1 MTDRQ
6 RQLAKQR
13 MRALR
18 YRIWDIL
25 GLALIVW
32 GAVRIGM
39 AWDSLPDILPR
50 AYGYS
55 AIEGK
60 ERLWVTVGLAVLI
73 YVLLTAAEYFPQIW
87 NLPFQPQSEQED
99 AIYET
104 LHRLLHA
111 EKFTAVLVLLP
122 PVSLPTQVAL
132 ASVLLPFAVAAYY
145 IRKIY
150 RIKNEKEGQ

>member
-50 AYGYS
+50 VYGYS

-73 YVLLTAAEYFPQIW
+73 YVLITAAEYFPQIW
-87 NLPFQPQSEQED
+87 NLPFQPQ
-99 AIYET
+99 
-104 LHRLLHA
+104 
-111 EKFTAVLVLLP
+111 P
-122 PVSLPTQVAL
+122 
-132 ASVLLPFAVAAYY
+132 
-145 IRKIY
+145 
-150 RIKNEKEGQ
+150 